1 MTSIKKVILLSVIYL
16 LGARAQAQETSQFN
30 LKQCVEYALK
40 TNLDLMKS
48 KLDEQNVSNKINE
61 YRSSGLPQ
69 INGFATFNDNILIPS
84 QLVPGEIFGAAPGS
98 FIPVK
103 FGVHYSVSAGVDV
116 QQLVYSQQYFTG
128 LKTARKAE
136 EISQI
141 STEQLKSV
149 LMYNVAGMYYQ
160 AQIFKVQLRLLNDN
174 YDRVKKIT
182 EVAENQYKN
191 DLIKKLDL
199 DQLYVNKRNL
209 ESDIQNAE
217 MAYQQQING
226 LKILMGM
233 SLKDSLSLVTDSLQA
248 DSKAYPAEFSVQNNI
263 AQKLLNS
270 QLEFQELQYQ
280 TNRAGYFPS
289 LLLNASTSINGQFDK
304 FKFDKPGSF
313 NRFPNILVGFT
324 LNVPIFDGLKRSY
337 SLKQKKIEIKKL
349 NLDIEQTQ
357 NQLDI
362 KYQNAVYTIDQNKI
376 KLLQQTENLRF
387 AQQLYDAVKF
397 TYNEGLSGINELI
410 NAENGLKSAQNNY
423 LASLLQ
429 IKLAELDELN
439 IKGELSQLTQ

>member
-1 MTSIKKVILLSVIYL
+1 MTHFKKVLLLFAVYVFGL
-16 LGARAQAQETSQFN
+16 QLNAQESTPFD
-30 LKQCVEYALK
+30 LKQCVDYALK
-40 TNLDLMKS
+40 NNLDVLKS
-48 KLDEQNVSNKINE
+48 RLDEQNVSNKINE

-69 INGFATFNDNILIPS
+69 VNGFATFNDNVLIPS
-84 QLVPGEIFGAAPGS
+84 QLVPGEFFGSAPGT

-103 FGVHYSVSAGVDV
+103 FGVHYSVSAGIDV

-136 EISQI
+136 EVAKLG
-141 STEQLKSV
+141 TEQLKSA
-149 LMYNVAGMYYQ
+149 LTYNVAGMYYQ

-174 YDRVKKIT
+174 YERVKKIT
-182 EVAENQYKN
+182 EIAENQYKN

-209 ESDIQNAE
+209 ESDIQNAQ
-217 MAYQQQING
+217 MAYQQQLNG

-233 SLKDSLSLVTDSLQA
+233 GLGDSLALITDSLETEKK
-248 DSKAYPAEFSVQNNI
+248 SYPVDFSVKNNI

-270 QLEFQELQYQ
+270 QLELQQLQYE
-280 TNRAGYFPS
+280 TNRAGYYPS
-289 LLLNASTSINGQFDK
+289 LLLNATTSINGQFNK
-304 FKFDKPGSF
+304 FNFSSEGSF
-313 NRFPNILVGFT
+313 NRFPNMLIGLT

-337 SLKQKKIEIKKL
+337 VLQQKKVDIAKID
-349 NLDIEQTQ
+349 LDIKQTQ

-362 KYQNAVYTIDQNKI
+362 RYQNAVYTIEQNKT
-376 KLLQQTENLRF
+376 KLQQQTENLRY
-387 AQQLYDAVKF
+387 AQQLYDAVKL
-397 TYNEGLSGINELI
+397 TYNEGLSSINELI
-410 NAENGLKSAQNNY
+410 NAENGLKAAQNNY

-439 IKGELSQLTQ
+439 IKGDLSQITQ

>member
-1 MTSIKKVILLSVIYL
+1 
-16 LGARAQAQETSQFN
+16 
-30 LKQCVEYALK
+30 
-40 TNLDLMKS
+40 
-48 KLDEQNVSNKINE
+48 
-61 YRSSGLPQ
+61 
-69 INGFATFNDNILIPS
+69 
-84 QLVPGEIFGAAPGS
+84 
-98 FIPVK
+98 
-103 FGVHYSVSAGVDV
+103 
-116 QQLVYSQQYFTG
+116 
-128 LKTARKAE
+128 
-136 EISQI
+136 
-141 STEQLKSV
+141 
-149 LMYNVAGMYYQ
+149 MYNVAGMYYQ

-304 FKFDKPGSF
+304 FKFDKQGSF
-313 NRFPNILVGFT
+313 NRFPNMLVGFT
-324 LNVPIFDGLKRSY
+324 LNVPIFDGLKRSF
-337 SLKQKKIEIKKL
+337 SLKQKKVEIAKL

-410 NAENGLKSAQNNY
+410 NAENGLKAAQNNY

-439 IKGELSQLTQ
+439 IKGDLTQLIQ

>member
-1 MTSIKKVILLSVIYL
+1 MTSIKKVLLLSAIYL
-16 LGARAQAQETSQFN
+16 LGVQAQAQETTPFN
-30 LKQCVEYALK
+30 LKQCVDYALR

-48 KLDEQNVSNKINE
+48 KLDEQNVSNRINE

-69 INGFATFNDNILIPS
+69 VNGFAIFNDNILIPS
-84 QLVPGEIFGAAPGS
+84 QLVPGEFFGAAPGT

-103 FGVHYSVSAGVDV
+103 FGVHYSVSAGIDV

-136 EISQI
+136 ELAQLG
-141 STEQLKSV
+141 TEQLKTV
-149 LMYNVAGMYYQ
+149 MMYNVAGMYYQ

-233 SLKDSLSLVTDSLQA
+233 SLKDSLALVTDSLQVE
-248 DSKAYPAEFSVQNNI
+248 SKAYPAEFSVQNNI

-289 LLLNASTSINGQFDK
+289 LLLNATTSINGQFDK

-313 NRFPNILVGFT
+313 NRFPNMLVGFT

-337 SLKQKKIEIKKL
+337 TLKQKKVEIQKL

-362 KYQNAVYTIDQNKI
+362 RYQNAVYTIDQNKT
-376 KLLQQTENLRF
+376 KLLQQQENLRF

-410 NAENGLKSAQNNY
+410 NAETGLKAAQNNY

-439 IKGELSQLTQ
+439 IKGDLYQLIQ

>member
-1 MTSIKKVILLSVIYL
+1 MTSIKHVFLLSMIWLMSTHV
-16 LGARAQAQETSQFN
+16 QAQEGGPFD
-30 LKQCVEYALK
+30 LKKCIDFALAN
-40 TNLDLMKS
+40 NLDLMKS
-48 KLDEQNVSNKINE
+48 KLDEQNISNKINE

-69 INGFATFNDNILIPS
+69 INGFATFNDNVLIPS
-84 QLVPGEIFGAAPGS
+84 NLVPGEFFGAAPGT

-103 FGVHYSVSAGVDV
+103 FGVHYSVSAGIDV

-136 EISQI
+136 EVAKLG
-141 STEQLKSV
+141 TEQLKTV
-149 LMYNVAGMYYQ
+149 MMYNVAGMYYQ

-217 MAYQQQING
+217 MAYQQQLNG
-226 LKILMGM
+226 LKILLGM

-248 DSKAYPAEFSVQNNI
+248 DSKAYPTEFSVQNNI

-270 QLEFQELQYQ
+270 QLDLNELQYE

-289 LLLNASTSINGQFDK
+289 LLLNATTSINGQFDK
-304 FKFDKPGSF
+304 FKFDNPGSF
-313 NRFPNILVGFT
+313 NRFPNMLIGLT

-337 SLKQKKIEIKKL
+337 VLKQKKIDIEKL

-362 KYQNAVYTIDQNKI
+362 QYQNAVYTIEQNKI
-376 KLLQQTENLRF
+376 KLLQQTENLRY

-410 NAENGLKSAQNNY
+410 NAENGLKAAQNNY

-439 IKGELSQLTQ
+439 IKGDLSQLIQ